1 MVVSA
6 DTTILAG
13 ATVEAKTI
21 IGAKSLVIGKVGGSY
36 LLLDS
41 TAKKTR
47 ALDIV

>member
-1 MVVSA
+1 MVVSV

-21 IGAKSLVIGKVGGSY
+21 IGAKSLVIGKLGGSEFV
-36 LLLDS
+36 LDS

-47 ALDIV
+47 ALDII